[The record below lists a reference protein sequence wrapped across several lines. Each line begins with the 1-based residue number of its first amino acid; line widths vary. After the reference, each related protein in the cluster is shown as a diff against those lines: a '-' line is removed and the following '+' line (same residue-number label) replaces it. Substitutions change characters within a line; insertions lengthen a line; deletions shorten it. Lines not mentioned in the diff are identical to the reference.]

1 MVTTDLF
8 IHEHVFRVLQ
18 TIQLAKQTYIKEPAV
33 ALNFSLLRRGS
44 CIYVLAYLFTAIL
57 TVCPTHL

>member
-18 TIQLAKQTYIKEPAV
+18 TIQLAKT
-33 ALNFSLLRRGS
+33 N
-44 CIYVLAYLFTAIL
+44 IYQGTCSSFELQSS
-57 TVCPTHL
+57 